1 MRSKA
6 AKAGLNVGEVQP
18 TQRRNVKP
26 RSSAPPARPCISY
39 LAQAMPSAYF
49 RGGDPHIRLQPLAGL
64 GAKEPIRYLAASRG
78 DPRLG
83 RKPVIARRDS
93 GNEIQTAR
101 RDPAPRRRTST
112 LPERRLSGYTRF
124 RVVQDHSWPG
134 PEAGPGAWPDGEKAG
149 LGRLWREML
158 QGWCPSHSGGHG

>member
-1 MRSKA
+1 
-6 AKAGLNVGEVQP
+6 
-18 TQRRNVKP
+18 
-26 RSSAPPARPCISY
+26 
-39 LAQAMPSAYF
+39 MPSAYF

-64 GAKEPIRYLAASRG
+64 GAKEPIRYLVASRG
-78 DPRLG
+78 DPRLR

-124 RVVQDHSWPG
+124 RVVQDHSWAG

-149 LGRLWREML
+149 LGRLCAKYCRAGAPPTPGVMGDLSRPML
-158 QGWCPSHSGGHG
+158 TAAQPEAKRSRDQTAS